1 MNVPDEWTLGTVHAN
16 GIDLQYYRTGEG
28 PPLVL
33 AHGFYDNGRCWEPL
47 VTDLADDYDVVA
59 YDARG
64 HGRSDAPETGYGID
78 DRVADLVGLVDALGL
93 DDPILLGHS
102 MGGAT
107 VGWAAAEHPD
117 LPQAVVLEDPA
128 ALSGQP
134 PMGPDERADHV
145 REALTED
152 AELTVEERIEEQY
165 DGFDPEQARRHAV
178 ADTELDPNIA
188 EIAREGYPENLSDRL
203 GDVTVPTLL
212 LRRDA
217 DVAQRVEDLQ
227 LTSELQ
233 NGRVVHVPNAGH
245 CVFHTQY
252 EAAFAELEAFLAW
265 VAADAPSEPE
275 SRN

>member
-1 MNVPDEWTLGTVHAN
+1 MNVPEEWTVGTVHAN
-16 GIDLQYYRTGEG
+16 GVDLQYYRTGEG

-47 VTDLADDYDVVA
+47 MADLAADYDVVA

-64 HGRSDAPETGYGID
+64 HGHSDAPETGYGID
-78 DRVADLVGLVDALGL
+78 DRVADLVGLLDALDL
-93 DDPILLGHS
+93 SDPILLGHS

-117 LPQAVVLEDPA
+117 RPRAVVLEDPA
-128 ALSGQP
+128 ALSGEP

-145 REALTED
+145 REALAED
-152 AELTVEERIEEQY
+152 AETTVEERMEAQY
-165 DGFDPEQARRHAV
+165 DGFDPEQARRHAI

-188 EIAREGYPENLSDRL
+188 EIARTGYPENLSDRL
-203 GDVTVPTLL
+203 GDVTAPTLL

-217 DVAQRVEDLQ
+217 GVEQRVEDLHIA
-227 LTSELQ
+227 SELR
-233 NGRVVHVPNAGH
+233 NGRLVHVPDAGH

-252 EAAFAELEAFLAW
+252 EAAFAELAAFLAW
-265 VAADAPSEPE
+265 VEAEESSEREP
-275 SRN
+275 RN